1 MSWEQGIQKYDKD
14 DANERIANTKGFIE
28 ERQAKLLLYE
38 FLRDNTTFAVDLLS
52 GVKLFPFQ
60 HMAIKSMFKTDYFLG
75 VWCLDQNEYVLTKSG
90 FKKIKNIEVGDQVR
104 SRKKLNSVSDKWTNK
119 EEDGLFISTQSGDSF
134 KAKIGHK
141 TLVYDTKG
149 EFKFKN
155 IKDITTEDY
164 IPIKLGTEVWG
175 NKNITKNSKI
185 KRSPYLF
192 YLLGYVLG
200 DGYINKDGIHYCSE
214 NIEIQDTILNFIKE
228 NNLKSYS
235 RQRSENL
242 NFYEYSIYNRKLVC
256 FLEGFGWDKSLK
268 SKRKVIPDELLQS
281 SKQELC
287 ALIGGL
293 FDADGYA
300 SYLKNSSKVGLK
312 NTSLEM
318 LRQIKMLLNNL
329 GVQSSLRKSGE
340 HDGAPYYDL
349 ILSNDYHSLLK
360 FQNEIDFIVKHKK
373 DNLKK
378 IIQRSKKRNYQ
389 NNLVPD
395 LGKVLRKQGSF
406 KEIIGK
412 RGSWSDNFSQNRFKQ
427 LNNLDANARNLIN
440 EIQKERV
447 VFSKVQ
453 KIQNCK
459 TTSVDI
465 TVENEENYI
474 GNGIVHHNSRGMSKS
489 FTTAIFAYLDAILN
503 QGVEIGILSKSFRQA
518 KMIFR
523 KIEDIAAKPEAKY
536 LAQCITRKS
545 KQNDQWTL
553 EFGQSKIHALPLGD
567 GEKLRGFR
575 FHRIIIDEFLL
586 MPERVYNEV
595 IVPFLSVVQNPTQR
609 EELYQIE
616 SKLIEQGKM
625 KEEERHKWP
634 NNKLITLSSA
644 SYKFEYM
651 YKLYQEFENLIHG
664 HLKEEDNPYGEN
676 ARRVIMHF
684 SYDCAPKAL
693 YDQNLINQARASMS
707 QSQFDREFGAIFTD
721 DSSGYFKT
729 STMAKCTVPDGDE
742 PSIEI
747 AGDPKAKYI
756 LAFDPSWAET
766 ESSDDFAMQVLKLN
780 ESNNTSVLIHSYA
793 LPGAKLK
800 DHINYFHY
808 LLKSFNIVAI
818 IGDYNGG
825 VQFINSVNESQLFKE
840 DKIQINLMDVKFD
853 DLTKYEESLREAKS
867 QYNSGK
873 TCYLR
878 TPSSIWIRQANELL
892 QRNFDHKKIWFGA
905 RAINDSYQNQR
916 KKNIPIEGLKYLPT
930 TADNGSM
937 NMEKGARMID
947 FLEHQHDMINLT
959 KAECALIQIKTSP
972 QGTQTFDLPDNLKRQ
987 TGPNKPRKDSYS
999 ALVLGNWMVGIYY
1012 DMMNAQDKPIYQGF
1026 TPMFIR

>member
-1 MSWEQGIQKYDKD
+1 
-14 DANERIANTKGFIE
+14 
-28 ERQAKLLLYE
+28 
-38 FLRDNTTFAVDLLS
+38 
-52 GVKLFPFQ
+52 
-60 HMAIKSMFKTDYFLG
+60 MF
-75 VWCLDQNEYVLTKSG
+75 
-90 FKKIKNIEVGDQVR
+90 
-104 SRKKLNSVSDKWTNK
+104 
-119 EEDGLFISTQSGDSF
+119 
-134 KAKIGHK
+134 
-141 TLVYDTKG
+141 
-149 EFKFKN
+149 
-155 IKDITTEDY
+155 
-164 IPIKLGTEVWG
+164 
-175 NKNITKNSKI
+175 
-185 KRSPYLF
+185 
-192 YLLGYVLG
+192 
-200 DGYINKDGIHYCSE
+200 
-214 NIEIQDTILNFIKE
+214 
-228 NNLKSYS
+228 
-235 RQRSENL
+235 
-242 NFYEYSIYNRKLVC
+242 
-256 FLEGFGWDKSLK
+256 
-268 SKRKVIPDELLQS
+268 
-281 SKQELC
+281 
-287 ALIGGL
+287 
-293 FDADGYA
+293 
-300 SYLKNSSKVGLK
+300 
-312 NTSLEM
+312 
-318 LRQIKMLLNNL
+318 
-329 GVQSSLRKSGE
+329 
-340 HDGAPYYDL
+340 
-349 ILSNDYHSLLK
+349 
-360 FQNEIDFIVKHKK
+360 VKHKK

-707 QSQFDREFGAIFTD
+707 QSQFDREFGAVFTD

-729 STMAKCTVPDGDE
+729 STMAKCTVQDGDD
-742 PSIEI
+742 PSIEV
-747 AGDPKAKYI
+747 AGEPGAKYI
-756 LAFDPSWAET
+756 LAFDPSR
-766 ESSDDFAMQVLKLN
+766 S
-780 ESNNTSVLIHSYA
+780 
-793 LPGAKLK
+793 
-800 DHINYFHY
+800 
-808 LLKSFNIVAI
+808 
-818 IGDYNGG
+818 
-825 VQFINSVNESQLFKE
+825 
-840 DKIQINLMDVKFD
+840 
-853 DLTKYEESLREAKS
+853 
-867 QYNSGK
+867 
-873 TCYLR
+873 
-878 TPSSIWIRQANELL
+878 
-892 QRNFDHKKIWFGA
+892 
-905 RAINDSYQNQR
+905 
-916 KKNIPIEGLKYLPT
+916 
-930 TADNGSM
+930 
-937 NMEKGARMID
+937 
-947 FLEHQHDMINLT
+947 
-959 KAECALIQIKTSP
+959 
-972 QGTQTFDLPDNLKRQ
+972 
-987 TGPNKPRKDSYS
+987 
-999 ALVLGNWMVGIYY
+999 
-1012 DMMNAQDKPIYQGF
+1012 
-1026 TPMFIR
+1026 

>member
-1 MSWEQGIQKYDKD
+1 MSWEVGIQKYDQEDINQK
-14 DANERIANTKGFIE
+14 IADKKGFIAE
-28 ERQAKLLLYE
+28 KEAKLLLYE
-38 FLRDNTTFAVDLLS
+38 FLRENTTFAVDLLS

-75 VWCLDQNEYVLTKSG
+75 VW
-90 FKKIKNIEVGDQVR
+90 
-104 SRKKLNSVSDKWTNK
+104 
-119 EEDGLFISTQSGDSF
+119 
-134 KAKIGHK
+134 
-141 TLVYDTKG
+141 
-149 EFKFKN
+149 
-155 IKDITTEDY
+155 
-164 IPIKLGTEVWG
+164 
-175 NKNITKNSKI
+175 
-185 KRSPYLF
+185 
-192 YLLGYVLG
+192 
-200 DGYINKDGIHYCSE
+200 
-214 NIEIQDTILNFIKE
+214 
-228 NNLKSYS
+228 
-235 RQRSENL
+235 
-242 NFYEYSIYNRKLVC
+242 
-256 FLEGFGWDKSLK
+256 
-268 SKRKVIPDELLQS
+268 
-281 SKQELC
+281 
-287 ALIGGL
+287 
-293 FDADGYA
+293 
-300 SYLKNSSKVGLK
+300 
-312 NTSLEM
+312 
-318 LRQIKMLLNNL
+318 
-329 GVQSSLRKSGE
+329 
-340 HDGAPYYDL
+340 
-349 ILSNDYHSLLK
+349 
-360 FQNEIDFIVKHKK
+360 
-373 DNLKK
+373 
-378 IIQRSKKRNYQ
+378 
-389 NNLVPD
+389 
-395 LGKVLRKQGSF
+395 
-406 KEIIGK
+406 
-412 RGSWSDNFSQNRFKQ
+412 
-427 LNNLDANARNLIN
+427 
-440 EIQKERV
+440 
-447 VFSKVQ
+447 
-453 KIQNCK
+453 
-459 TTSVDI
+459 
-465 TVENEENYI
+465 
-474 GNGIVHHNSRGMSKS
+474 SRGMSKS

-609 EELYQIE
+609 EDLYNLE
-616 SKLIEQGKM
+616 TSLIEKGKM
-625 KEEERHKWP
+625 KEEDRHRWP

-729 STMAKCTVPDGDE
+729 STMMKCTVADGDE
-742 PSIEI
+742 PSVEL
-747 AGDPKAKYI
+747 AGEPGAKYI

-766 ESSDDFAMQVLKLN
+766 ESSDDFAMQVLKIN
-780 ESNNTSVLIHSYA
+780 ESNQTSVLVHSYA
-793 LPGAKLK
+793 LPGSKLK

-818 IGDYNGG
+818 VGDYNGG

-840 DKIQINLMDVKFD
+840 DKMQINVMDVKFD
-853 DLTKYEESLREAKS
+853 DLTKYEESLREARG
-867 QYNSGK
+867 QYNDGK

-878 TPSSIWIRQANELL
+878 TPSSAWIRQANELL
-892 QRNFDHKKIWFGA
+892 QRNFDHKKLWFAA
-905 RAINDSYQNQR
+905 RAINDSYQLQR
-916 KKNIPIEGLKYLPT
+916 KKNIPIAGLKYLPD
-930 TADNGSM
+930 TADTGTM
-937 NMEKGARMID
+937 NLDKGAKMID

-959 KAECALIQIKTSP
+959 KSECALIQIKTSP

-999 ALVLGNWMVGIYY
+999 ALVLGNWMHQIYL
-1012 DMMNAQDKPIYQGF
+1012 DMMNVKEKPVYEGF
-1026 TPMFIR
+1026 TPMFLR